1 MNLPEIHP
9 IHTMENHSPGTPRA
23 GLLGSVFGVLV
34 LRLWLGVRTFLSGL
48 EKYAGSSTSTTDVVI
63 DGSVNTYGL
72 TEATSSKV
80 YGLANYHGIPPA
92 LYDKF
97 LAEPLLP
104 EFALKI
110 YGQVLGPA
118 LLATGLA
125 LLLGL
130 ATRFTLLAMGLI
142 YTSLTVG
149 LVLINENSGVAWLGI
164 HIALVALM
172 LFHADDNRFELT
184 GKWKI

>member
-1 MNLPEIHP
+1 MD
-9 IHTMENHSPGTPRA
+9 TSPAPQSSPSP
-23 GLLGSVFGVLV
+23 LGPLFGVLV
-34 LRLWLGVRTFLSGL
+34 LRLWLGVRTFLAGL
-48 EKYAGSSTSTTDVVI
+48 EKYAGSKTSTTDVVI

-72 TEATSSKV
+72 TEATSQKV
-80 YGLANYHGIPPA
+80 YGLAYYNGIPPA

-110 YGQVLGPA
+110 YGQFLGPA
-118 LLATGLA
+118 LLITGLA
-125 LLLGL
+125 LLVGF
-130 ATRFTLLAMGLI
+130 ATRFTLLAMGII

-149 LVLINENSGVAWLGI
+149 LVLINENSGVALLGI
-164 HIALVALM
+164 HFALVALM
-172 LFHADDNRFELT
+172 LFYADKNRFELT